1 MKRSRLPDALGE
13 SCAEGEELR
22 QRLEQVGMMRGPWRN
37 GEFKGNFK
45 LVGGLEHLFFHIL
58 GMSSSQLTFKFFKM
72 VKTTNQNIMEVF
84 PAANTFRLF
93 LGVWFM

>member
-45 LVGGLEHLFFHIL
+45 LVGGF
-58 GMSSSQLTFKFFKM
+58 GTF
-72 VKTTNQNIMEVF
+72 VF
-84 PAANTFRLF
+84 SIY
-93 LGVWFM
+93 WE